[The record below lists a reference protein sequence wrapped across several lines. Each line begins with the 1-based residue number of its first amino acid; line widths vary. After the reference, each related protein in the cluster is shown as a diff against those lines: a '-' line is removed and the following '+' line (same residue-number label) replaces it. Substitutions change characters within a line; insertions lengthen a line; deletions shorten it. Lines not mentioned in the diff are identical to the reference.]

1 MSTLRRRCLSLDDS
15 PSTADKPGFA
25 PVPRV
30 PRHVFSVCLYHEPEF
45 SIRFP
50 ARDFS
55 ARYLERMPEV
65 RELFARHGFAL
76 RIFCDQVMLETA
88 QGIGFGE
95 VFLVTDPPA
104 FPFAQHLW
112 RYYSVLLP
120 GAETHCHHFRGCDNL
135 AVTPEEIGL
144 LNEFAATGGEILHAP
159 YLRARGQVYTPVRG
173 SCSVAGLGARTLARH
188 LCDRR
193 PASSGPWPSDW
204 HCDEIWLAE
213 WFADVRLR
221 CRLHT
226 LIDREQPPEFYDQ
239 LRSQIAHA
247 PGFRLTRLPQR
258 GVMSSTP

>member
-1 MSTLRRRCLSLDDS
+1 MSTRRRFMMPDDT
-15 PSTADKPGFA
+15 PRHPAPGFA
-25 PVPRV
+25 RV
-30 PRHVFSVCLYHEPEF
+30 TLPARHVFSVCLYHEPEF
-45 SIRFP
+45 RLRFP
-50 ARDFS
+50 ARNFS

-76 RIFCDQVMLETA
+76 RIFCDQAMLEAA

-95 VFLVTDPPA
+95 VYLVTDPPA

-120 GAETHCHHFRGCDNL
+120 GAEAHCHHFRGCDNL
-135 AVTPEEIGL
+135 AVTPEEIAL
-144 LNEFAATGGEILHAP
+144 LEEFAVTKGEILHAP
-159 YLRARGQVYTPVRG
+159 YLRARGQIYTPVRG
-173 SCSVAGLGARTLARH
+173 SCSVAGLGARLLARQ
-188 LCDRR
+188 LSE
-193 PASSGPWPSDW
+193 PLAVSGDPW

-213 WFADVRLR
+213 WFAAVRLR

-239 LRSQIAHA
+239 LREQIARA
-247 PGFRLTRLPQR
+247 PGFRLTRLPER